1 METNPISLAKS
12 QGTGEGLDVST
23 IRLMEVPSVP
33 PAGSGEGL
41 NVGAVK
47 LMEVPAVPL
56 GSYSPDGQDTDLSN
70 QVRPEIRKPDQ
81 FEKFIICVP
90 QLFETVLLVLRTG
103 VNGYDVRYYC
113 VEPALQR
120 EVASAMK
127 AVVVIPWWSFRDRRW
142 SLWVV
147 NASEESSYFANLKP
161 ILEQPEEYYRG
172 VSFTVETKKDGGPLQ
187 VSEISGDP
195 EIPRQSR

>member
-1 METNPISLAKS
+1 M
-12 QGTGEGLDVST
+12 
-23 IRLMEVPSVP
+23 
-33 PAGSGEGL
+33 
-41 NVGAVK
+41 
-47 LMEVPAVPL
+47 
-56 GSYSPDGQDTDLSN
+56 DTDLSN
-70 QVRPEIRKPDQ
+70 QVRPEICKPDQ
-81 FEKFIICVP
+81 FEKFMICAQ

-103 VNGYDVRYYC
+103 VNGYDVRYYY
-113 VEPALQR
+113 VELALQR

-172 VSFTVETKKDGGPLQ
+172 VSFTVETKKDGGRYRFLKF
-187 VSEISGDP
+187 P
-195 EIPRQSR
+195 ETRKFPANPGRPTGLMLGQAIGAQGFIRSIDQPVFKQLTEGEEVVL